1 MPNNSPEM
9 QKVETGLSSV
19 KISKKSTGINFEIKV
34 YDEKPEKAEQ
44 KANQIYKRLEKK
56 YGSNR

>member
-1 MPNNSPEM
+1 MPNNNSEM
-9 QKVETGLSSV
+9 QKIETGLSSV
-19 KISKKSTGINFEIKV
+19 KISKKSTGVNFEIKV

-56 YGSNR
+56 YGSSC